1 MTSKRGSRVRI
12 SLSPRNAISKADAAP
27 QGAAFLQVAGA
38 LGELALQMPRLLAD
52 CGLWPLLPLLIA
64 HGQPELPEGVARR
77 NLAAPLLQR
86 ILFQLLYVAVY
97 AGELV
102 RDRNAL
108 WTLRDALLAVDAVVG
123 LAQGRDSPVVAD
135 QVCLAKLHVI
145 FLILALRDQAAVDA
159 GIVMLEYSR
168 NIYSVRARHAI
179 LAVVAVY
186 GREVGDDSGA
196 LVAQESEFRFAQRL
210 EVHERAQVVLQM
222 LLIDHSA
229 QDGEYPRIRADE
241 LESPGSVRCLRIVFL
256 QHGHDSFHRIGQASS
271 LERLHDHDRNHAG
284 P

>member
-52 CGLWPLLPLLIA
+52 RGLWPLLPLLIA

-108 WTLRDALLAVDAVVG
+108 RTLRDALLAVDAVVG

-145 FLILALRDQAAVDA
+145 FLILALLTSAAGDILLIGAKKFRSGVSVTAYPGEKEEARNRADDA
-159 GIVMLEYSR
+159 ALLSARMYSKHKAPYFYGTVVFEAEAR
-168 NIYSVRARHAI
+168 KMVCRSGRARWEE
-179 LAVVAVY
+179 
-186 GREVGDDSGA
+186 G
-196 LVAQESEFRFAQRL
+196 
-210 EVHERAQVVLQM
+210 
-222 LLIDHSA
+222 
-229 QDGEYPRIRADE
+229 
-241 LESPGSVRCLRIVFL
+241 
-256 QHGHDSFHRIGQASS
+256 HGKV
-271 LERLHDHDRNHAG
+271 
-284 P
+284 